1 MIPTLNQVLCTV
13 SGYRTRIGSTLVVPE
28 RQIDKRNE
36 YYPRETRRR
45 AGGAT
50 NEDIIGYRLA
60 PIYPGDQMYGIYPA
74 ETFQSDWLLDAIDET
89 DFREATAEAGTAVT
103 LLVQYQ

>member
-1 MIPTLNQVLCTV
+1 
-13 SGYRTRIGSTLVVPE
+13 
-28 RQIDKRNE
+28 
-36 YYPRETRRR
+36 
-45 AGGAT
+45 
-50 NEDIIGYRLA
+50 
-60 PIYPGDQMYGIYPA
+60 MYGIYPA